1 MTPDVLS
8 PEDTPGFAG
17 GQVVTV
23 FRSRRRPGT
32 EDRYGPLADAML
44 AAARARPGL
53 ADFSTS
59 ESPDG
64 ERVSLVTFDS
74 PETHAAWRDDPHH
87 RAAQRQ
93 GQDELYDEYSVQ
105 VSLCTGATR
114 WNRRTD

>member
-23 FRSRRRPGT
+23 FRSRRRPG
-32 EDRYGPLADAML
+32 LV
-44 AAARARPGL
+44 
-53 ADFSTS
+53 DFSTF

-87 RAAQRQ
+87 RAARRQ
-93 GQDELYDEYSVQ
+93 GQDEPYDEYSVQ

-114 WNRRTD
+114 WHRRTD